1 MSVVDWM
8 VDRTNPVVLRESRQ
22 LVRSRFAVGIMMA
35 FLLIM
40 VIASALYVLTTGKN
54 SYSGFFSRGKELFGI
69 FSMILGY
76 AAILFVPAHT
86 AFPFLG
92 QKQANSMDLLFVST
106 IPPRSIIFGKMVSA
120 LWMTVLLLSVSMP
133 FMVLT
138 VLLRGIGL
146 FEVLLSLAIL
156 MALVLMATMGALL
169 LVCLPTSR
177 VFTGL
182 MGVGY
187 FLLLLLFPGFIRFGF
202 GGVDGEFVAIFLVV
216 IALLLPMVGALATA
230 LISPAVSNRALPARI
245 TITVCWIVAGISTA
259 LWLTGA
265 LETWASIFAI
275 GAGLGMLLCA
285 GEPSALSRR
294 VQR

>member
-1 MSVVDWM
+1 MSMVDWM

-40 VIASALYVLTTGKN
+40 VVASALYVLTTGN
-54 SYSGFFSRGKELFGI
+54 STYNAFSRGKDLFQI
-69 FSMILGY
+69 FYVILGY
-76 AAILFVPAHT
+76 AAILFVPIHT
-86 AFPFLG
+86 ALPFLG

-120 LWMTVLLLSVSMP
+120 LWMTVLLFSVSMP

-146 FEVLLSLAIL
+146 FEVLLSLAML
-156 MALVLMATMGALL
+156 MALVLLATMGCLF

-187 FLLLLLFPGFIRFGF
+187 FLLLLMFPGITMSLGF
-202 GGVDGEFVAIFLVV
+202 RGLNGETVAVFLIVA
-216 IALLLPMVGALATA
+216 ALLLPMLGALTTA
-230 LISPAVSNRALPARI
+230 LISPKVSNRALPARI
-245 TITVCWIVAGISTA
+245 TICHFGPAT
-259 LWLTGA
+259 LTG
-265 LETWASIFAI
+265 
-275 GAGLGMLLCA
+275 
-285 GEPSALSRR
+285 
-294 VQR
+294 